1 MVVVVVVV
9 IITGAAEDK
18 DGVMNAITMNRVA
31 AIPLGN
37 ELIVGVPC
45 KRGTVIERSTAAPV
59 PEVPDDSLKVGCSDW
74 SLLTVLP

>member
-9 IITGAAEDK
+9 IIAGAAEDK
-18 DGVMNAITMNRVA
+18 DGVTSAVTMNRVA

-37 ELIVGVPC
+37 EFIVGVPC

-59 PEVPDDSLKVGCSDW
+59 PGVPDDSLNVECSEW
-74 SLLTVLP
+74 SLLTVLL